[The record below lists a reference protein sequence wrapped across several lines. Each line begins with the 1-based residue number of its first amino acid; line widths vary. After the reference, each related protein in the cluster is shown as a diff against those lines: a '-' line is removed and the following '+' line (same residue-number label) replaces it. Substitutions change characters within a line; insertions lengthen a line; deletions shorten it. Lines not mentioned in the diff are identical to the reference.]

1 MTRSHPINPN
11 DPAPQADDPARNYL
25 QWLAG
30 RRGIDLP
37 ERAIYRLDGI
47 WSDIGRGAALLLAM
61 PGYGA
66 SQVVTMETLDEA
78 GNVIRSQS
86 VTNAKRGG
94 ISLSADQVLAA
105 TGLTKGRK
113 SRASKPRFPLDPR
126 HALRMTAAEMQAY
139 CDAARA
145 GESVAAVPAEP
156 AAVIEAAPVDETSTN
171 SDPVAPVLEADPA
184 PVDVAALVARIATLE
199 AAVDQLLLYT
209 LQAAPPAVEM
219 TAAPD
224 RGNGDA
230 VAPDQRSD
238 AERRAIVRAWR
249 MRGEMRARADLDRRA
264 LQAAN
269 GAYRGA
275 VDALGASNA
284 ERDAARAKVERL
296 EFDAVDMAQQLA
308 AATARANAAEAVTMP
323 ALDEAHG
330 RLVKLEREVATWRG
344 RAEGAGWRPT
354 FNVAGLMGTAK
365 PRAA

>member
-1 MTRSHPINPN
+1 MTRSRPINPN
-11 DPAPQADDPARNYL
+11 DPTPQADDAARSYL

-30 RRGIDLP
+30 RRGVEVPDG
-37 ERAIYRLDGI
+37 AIYRLDGI
-47 WSDIGRGAALLLAM
+47 WSGYGKGAALLLAM

-66 SQVVTMETLDEA
+66 SQVVTMETLDET

-86 VTNAKRGG
+86 VTNAKRGK

-113 SRASKPRFPLDPR
+113 PRAAKPRYPLDPR
-126 HALRMTAAEMQAY
+126 QALRMTAAEMQAY
-139 CDAARA
+139 CDATRA
-145 GESVAAVPAEP
+145 GESRVAAAVEAVAPIEVDPTAET
-156 AAVIEAAPVDETSTN
+156 AAV
-171 SDPVAPVLEADPA
+171 SDPVAPVLATDPA
-184 PVDVAALVARIATLE
+184 AVDVAALVARIATLE
-199 AAVDQLLLYT
+199 AAVDQLLLYA

-219 TAAPD
+219 TATPD

-230 VAPDQRSD
+230 VAPGRRSD

-264 LQAAN
+264 LEAAN

-275 VDALGASNA
+275 LDVLRAANG

-296 EFDAVDMAQQLA
+296 EFDAVDLAQQLA
-308 AATARANAAEAVTMP
+308 AATARADAAEAVTIP
-323 ALDEAHG
+323 AIDEAHG

-354 FNVAGLMGTAK
+354 FNVAGLTGTAK